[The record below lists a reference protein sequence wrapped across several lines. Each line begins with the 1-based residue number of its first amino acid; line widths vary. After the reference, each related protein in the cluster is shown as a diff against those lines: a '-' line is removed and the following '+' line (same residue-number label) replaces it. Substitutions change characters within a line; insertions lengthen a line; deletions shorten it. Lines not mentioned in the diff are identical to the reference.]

1 MAGVAGVNALFYYHL
16 GLHYSQTQRSTINAS
31 PTFYYHLGL
40 HYSQTPI
47 LGSSPQFTFY
57 YHLGL
62 HYSQTLAVIDT
73 DDFLFYYHLGLHY
86 SQTRAASRPV
96 RRSFYYHL
104 GLHYS
109 QTMRSGTLG
118 PHLFYYHLGLHY
130 SQTSN
135 FKTAGISFGKMGKL
149 AVFLRFGAALR
160 HYSRVSGGSKTIIAH
175 ESKFAKVF
183 VDDPHLLTGSDRL
196 FLSALQQE
204 NGQFFIKHRLI
215 KKRYFI
221 LRKE

>member
-1 MAGVAGVNALFYYHL
+1 MIVKRRTRGTNGIRPARLAEVSFSTTLRSNATTIPVPNLHYYHL
-16 GLHYSQTQRSTINAS
+16 GLHYSQTTSRSSIS
-31 PTFYYHLGL
+31 R
-40 HYSQTPI
+40 
-47 LGSSPQFTFY
+47 
-57 YHLGL
+57 
-62 HYSQTLAVIDT
+62 
-73 DDFLFYYHLGLHY
+73 
-86 SQTRAASRPV
+86 RA
-96 RRSFYYHL
+96 
-104 GLHYS
+104 
-109 QTMRSGTLG
+109 
-118 PHLFYYHLGLHY
+118 FYYHLGLHY

-160 HYSRVSGGSKTIIAH
+160 HYNRVSGGSKTIIAH

>member
-1 MAGVAGVNALFYYHL
+1 ML
-16 GLHYSQTQRSTINAS
+16 SNAS
-31 PTFYYHLGL
+31 TASFTTTWDCTTLKLSRRECSRHISFTTTWDCTTLKLPCRSSRGRTRFTTTWDCTTLKQNIKSHLTRN
-40 HYSQTPI
+40 S
-47 LGSSPQFTFY
+47 FTTTWDCT
-57 YHLGL
+57 
-62 HYSQTLAVIDT
+62 TLK
-73 DDFLFYYHLGLHY
+73 L
-86 SQTRAASRPV
+86 Q
-96 RRSFYYHL
+96 
-104 GLHYS
+104 
-109 QTMRSGTLG
+109 G
-118 PHLFYYHLGLHY
+118 PGAQLEREFYYHLGLHY

-160 HYSRVSGGSKTIIAH
+160 HYNGVSGGSKTIIAH

>member
-1 MAGVAGVNALFYYHL
+1 MPD
-16 GLHYSQTQRSTINAS
+16 IK
-31 PTFYYHLGL
+31 
-40 HYSQTPI
+40 
-47 LGSSPQFTFY
+47 FY

-62 HYSQTLAVIDT
+62 HYSQTLATIRIM
-73 DDFLFYYHLGLHY
+73 FPAFYYHLGLHY
-86 SQTRAASRPV
+86 SQTTAAGGAESAE
-96 RRSFYYHL
+96 FYYHL

-109 QTMRSGTLG
+109 QTGEQVDILLCVFYYHLG
-118 PHLFYYHLGLHY
+118 LHYSQTTRRLSATPPRFYYHLGLHYSQTVGEVVERLPLFYYHLGLHY

-135 FKTAGISFGKMGKL
+135 FKTAGISFGKIGKL

-160 HYSRVSGGSKTIIAH
+160 HYNRVSGGSKTIIAH

>member
-1 MAGVAGVNALFYYHL
+1 
-16 GLHYSQTQRSTINAS
+16 
-31 PTFYYHLGL
+31 
-40 HYSQTPI
+40 
-47 LGSSPQFTFY
+47 
-57 YHLGL
+57 
-62 HYSQTLAVIDT
+62 
-73 DDFLFYYHLGLHY
+73 
-86 SQTRAASRPV
+86 
-96 RRSFYYHL
+96 
-104 GLHYS
+104 
-109 QTMRSGTLG
+109 MRFIM
-118 PHLFYYHLGLHY
+118 FYYHLGLHY

-160 HYSRVSGGSKTIIAH
+160 HYNRVSGGSKTIIAH

>member
-1 MAGVAGVNALFYYHL
+1 MMFYYHLGLHYSQTESLIYSLIALFYYHL
-16 GLHYSQTQRSTINAS
+16 GLHYSQTKNFFAAFMPR
-31 PTFYYHLGL
+31 FYYHLGL
-40 HYSQTPI
+40 HYSQT
-47 LGSSPQFTFY
+47 SSCTME
-57 YHLGL
+57 
-62 HYSQTLAVIDT
+62 
-73 DDFLFYYHLGLHY
+73 
-86 SQTRAASRPV
+86 
-96 RRSFYYHL
+96 RSA
-104 GLHYS
+104 
-109 QTMRSGTLG
+109 
-118 PHLFYYHLGLHY
+118 LFYYHLGLHY